1 MAGHMCPAISV
12 SGLGITLPGRVLFS
26 DVSFDVELGEV
37 VAIMG
42 PSGIGKSTLLS
53 CLAGVTRPS
62 AGSVA
67 VCGTNLSNLSVT
79 ERALLRQRKIG
90 FVFQF
95 GELLPE
101 LNVLDNVSLPLRL
114 SGASRS
120 VAEESARVWVK
131 RVGLESK
138 LGTFPAQ
145 LSGGELQRIAVCRAL
160 VHGPSLVLA
169 DEPTGSLD
177 EKNAQRI
184 VALLCSTVRESKA
197 SLVFVTHDS
206 AVAEHADRILRVRN
220 CSLTPSF
227 NVEPP
232 QP

>member
-1 MAGHMCPAISV
+1 MSFAAPTMAGHMCPAISV

-131 RVGLESK
+131 RGANGWWPLVDPSRRRGHS
-138 LGTFPAQ
+138 
-145 LSGGELQRIAVCRAL
+145 LSAFRGG
-160 VHGPSLVLA
+160 H
-169 DEPTGSLD
+169 
-177 EKNAQRI
+177 
-184 VALLCSTVRESKA
+184 
-197 SLVFVTHDS
+197 
-206 AVAEHADRILRVRN
+206 
-220 CSLTPSF
+220 
-227 NVEPP
+227 
-232 QP
+232 